1 MKDQNGELVTAHK
14 PAVCQPRPISED
26 FLAAGG
32 FSTERPSTMP
42 QPIKSKKRNSRQTG
56 VRIYVD
62 QLQALQSLAEGK
74 YRGRVTIADLI
85 REAVDRFL
93 DKEDP
98 DWFKG

>member
-1 MKDQNGELVTAHK
+1 MLKTGCNANLLLLVD
-14 PAVCQPRPISED
+14 PCRGIFV
-26 FLAAGG
+26 AA
-32 FSTERPSTMP
+32 MP